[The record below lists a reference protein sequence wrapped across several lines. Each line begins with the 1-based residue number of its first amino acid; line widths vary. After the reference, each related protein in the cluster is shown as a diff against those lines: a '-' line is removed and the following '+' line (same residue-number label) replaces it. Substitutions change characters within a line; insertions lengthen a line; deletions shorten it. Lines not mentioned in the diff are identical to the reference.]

1 MAELSSLFA
10 GNSLYSSVSSAF
22 GASSLGDELSSAASE
37 LPCSEKRNGKCIFAV
52 KLSKNSEHRAAV
64 GYISSTSTTCVNT
77 CSTPDSLNWTLD
89 YNCMRL
95 QTTASRRVSSQFK
108 RYLSHSERYVLIH
121 ETQKTER
128 PLSP

>member
-22 GASSLGDELSSAASE
+22 GASSLGDE

>member
-1 MAELSSLFA
+1 
-10 GNSLYSSVSSAF
+10 
-22 GASSLGDELSSAASE
+22 
-37 LPCSEKRNGKCIFAV
+37 
-52 KLSKNSEHRAAV
+52 
-64 GYISSTSTTCVNT
+64 
-77 CSTPDSLNWTLD
+77 
-89 YNCMRL
+89 MRL

>member
-1 MAELSSLFA
+1 MAA
-10 GNSLYSSVSSAF
+10 GEPVCWKFVLQF
-22 GASSLGDELSSAASE
+22 GEFGLRRFMWEMSCHAPKSE
-37 LPCSEKRNGKCIFAV
+37 MANAV

-108 RYLSHSERYVLIH
+108 KVDDGI
-121 ETQKTER
+121 
-128 PLSP
+128 